1 MSRPLPRQPSR
12 APAASSHT
20 DPFTFPWPRPLVPA
34 TLVRRYDR
42 FLADVTLASGEPA
55 VAHCVNPGAMEGVVR
70 PGARVWLTPVDHPA
84 RKLRFTWS
92 IVEDEGV
99 LVGADTSLP
108 NRLVRAMLDARAIRG
123 LAGYT
128 ALAQE
133 FVHAPG
139 CRVDFRLTTRRG
151 PHDLEVK
158 NCHLRYP
165 DGLAYFPDSV
175 SERATKHLTVLAEEA
190 RRGGGA
196 TVLFVVQRPDV
207 AAVRPSEV
215 HDPAFAKAARRAAA
229 EGVRFRA
236 LRAQV
241 TEAGVAVLGEVPVD
255 LAPYDLEGPRV
266 WREERRSTS
275 GWVRGPRK
283 T

>member
-1 MSRPLPRQPSR
+1 
-12 APAASSHT
+12 
-20 DPFTFPWPRPLVPA
+20 
-34 TLVRRYDR
+34 VRRRDR
-42 FLADVTLASGEPA
+42 FLADVTLASGEPV

-70 PGARVWLTPVDHPA
+70 AGARVWLTPDDNPA
-84 RKLRFTWS
+84 RKLKFTWS
-92 IVEDEGV
+92 IVEEDGV

-108 NRLVRAMLDARAIRG
+108 NRLVRALLDARWLRG

-139 CRVDFRLTTRRG
+139 SRVDFRLTTRRG
-151 PHDLEVK
+151 PHDVEVK

-165 DGLAYFPDSV
+165 DGYGYFPDSV
-175 SERATKHLTVLAEEA
+175 SERATKHLQVLAKEVRA
-190 RRGGGA
+190 GGRA

-207 AAVRPSEV
+207 IGVRPSDV
-215 HDPAFAKAARRAAA
+215 HDPDFAQAARRAAA
-229 EGVRFRA
+229 AGVRFRA
-236 LRAQV
+236 VRAHATVEAV
-241 TEAGVAVLGEVPVD
+241 TVLGEVPVD
-255 LAPYDLEGPRV
+255 LAPYDLEAPRT
-266 WREERRSTS
+266 WRAERRSTS